1 VSTDSSTKPT
11 PVDLST
17 VRQLVDRAVRAAV
30 VPAGIAERRARPE
43 STYTWSEPTARAGFD
58 ATQAVIGLAEQIRA
72 KYVIELRS
80 EGASW
85 QEIADLLKI
94 EWSSEYVRAER
105 AFDMVADP
113 APSRFDSPRVYWTCA
128 GPLGCGQYVTDK
140 GPYESY
146 PADNEHG
153 HAEGCRRL
161 AAEIQ
166 AYEQEQTDRERRAEV
181 MDEALARVTDSF
193 GKETVARARY
203 VQSHGGRY
211 QGWSTSETLA
221 VALVLRDDEQLSET
235 GYSTRQ
241 EALRRILSGM
251 SNPPGDPA
259 GWLATV
265 RAAAT
270 GLED

>member
-11 PVDLST
+11 VDLST
-17 VRQLVDRAVRAAV
+17 ARQLVDRAVKAATA
-30 VPAGIAERRARPE
+30 PADMVERRVRPE
-43 STYTWSEPTARAGFD
+43 SEYTWSEPAARAGFE
-58 ATQAVIGLAEQIRA
+58 AAQAVIGLAERIRA
-72 KYVIELRS
+72 KYVIELRG
-80 EGASW
+80 EGVSW
-85 QEIADLLKI
+85 EEITDLLKV

-105 AFDMVADP
+105 AFDMVADAP
-113 APSRFDSPRVYWTCA
+113 PSRFDGPRVYWTCG

-166 AYEQEQTDRERRAEV
+166 AHEQEQAERERRADV
-181 MDEALARVTDSF
+181 MDEALARLTDSF
-193 GKETVARARY
+193 GKDTVARARY

-221 VALVLRDDEQLSET
+221 VALVLRDDERLGET

-241 EALRRILSGM
+241 EAMRRILSGM
-251 SNPPGDPA
+251 SNPPSDPA